1 MIAVRL
7 SRQCSH
13 ASAPAYRHGA
23 KKQRGKDRPQVKARI
38 DACLCCRKEKC
49 TGSNQCK
56 RWKGAARDIS

>member
-1 MIAVRL
+1 MISVKL
-7 SRQCSH
+7 SRQCAH
-13 ASAPAYRHGA
+13 ASAPEYRHGA

-56 RWKGAARDIS
+56 RWRGAGG